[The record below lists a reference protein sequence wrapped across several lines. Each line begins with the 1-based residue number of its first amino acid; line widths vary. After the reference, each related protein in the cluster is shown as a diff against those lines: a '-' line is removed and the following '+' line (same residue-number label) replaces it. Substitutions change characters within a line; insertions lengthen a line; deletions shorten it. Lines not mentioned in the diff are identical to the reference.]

1 MTLNQAVRTVPLTG
15 SIPVHDEHPRVSAG
29 IRFQVQRLEFP
40 AIPGAHLVCQIGRF
54 AGGGRRA
61 ADVVVLTDELH
72 DSQSPP

>member
-1 MTLNQAVRTVPLTG
+1 MTLYQAVRTVPLTG
-15 SIPVHDEHPRVSAG
+15 IPVHDEHRRVSAG
-29 IRFQVQRLEFP
+29 IRFQVQRREFP
-40 AIPGAHLVCQIGRF
+40 AIPGAHLVRQIGRF